1 MKNVPF
7 FSIIIPVYNVEAYL
21 KTCFESIINQT
32 YKDYEVIFIDDGST
46 DNSGEICEFYWK
58 SNPDIVK
65 VIHQK
70 NGGPSKARNIGISC
84 AQGVYIIFL
93 DSDDYFLDK
102 NALSEIQA
110 KAVGQ
115 DLIAFEWKEIPS
127 NLKDSDIITYYPKY
141 QLEKIFDGREF
152 DGREFLEK
160 SLSAYPGM
168 PWYAC
173 RFVYRRQY
181 IQEYKLLFKEGL
193 LYEDVLFTPKAVLLA
208 KSVSTLAYPVYGY
221 RVGRSGSTTSTVKY
235 KHLYDHLYASVYN
248 VKLVNSMSNLT
259 DNLRTRLL
267 SNFAEGYFSV
277 MINVYA
283 LPTKEERIKIIEQLR
298 LHRNISQYAN
308 GKKQVIA
315 RAIMNTFGIMPAIWL
330 LNMRRVIK
338 RMLQ

>member
-1 MKNVPF
+1 MGDISF
-7 FSIIIPVYNVEAYL
+7 FSIIIPVYDVEKYL
-21 KTCFESIINQT
+21 DQCICSVLSQT
-32 YKDYEVIFIDDGST
+32 YEDYEIILIDDGST
-46 DNSGEICEFYWK
+46 DSSGNICELYKNKFSRK
-58 SNPDIVK
+58 IK

-70 NGGPSKARNIGISC
+70 NGGLSKARNIGISY

-102 NALSEIQA
+102 HALSKIRA
-110 KAVGQ
+110 KAEDQ
-115 DLIAFEWKEIPS
+115 DLIAFEWKEIPG
-127 NLKDSDIITYYPKY
+127 NLKDSDIATYCPKY
-141 QLEKIFDGREF
+141 PLEKNFDG

-168 PWYAC
+168 PWYAW

-181 IQEYKLLFKEGL
+181 IQEYKLLFKEGR

-208 KSVSTLAYPVYGY
+208 KSVSILTYPVYGY
-221 RVGRSGSTTSTVKY
+221 RVGRSGSITSTVKY
-235 KHLYDHLYASVYN
+235 KNLYDHLFASVYN
-248 VKLVNSMSNLT
+248 VKLVNSMSGLT

-283 LPTKEERIKIIEQLR
+283 LPTKEERIKIIEQLK

>member
-1 MKNVPF
+1 MVSDIPF
-7 FSIIIPVYNVEAYL
+7 FSIIIPVYNVEKYL
-21 KTCFESIINQT
+21 DQCICSVLSQT
-32 YKDYEVIFIDDGST
+32 YEDYEIILIDDGST
-46 DNSGEICEFYWK
+46 DSSGNICELYKNKFSRK
-58 SNPDIVK
+58 IK

-70 NGGPSKARNIGISC
+70 NGGLSKARNIGISC

-102 NALSEIQA
+102 HALSKIRA
-110 KAVGQ
+110 KAEDQ
-115 DLIAFEWKEIPS
+115 DLIAFEWKEMPD
-127 NLKDSDIITYYPKY
+127 NLKDSDIATYCPKY
-141 QLEKIFDGREF
+141 PLEKIF

-173 RFVYRRQY
+173 RFAYRRQY
-181 IQEYKLLFKEGL
+181 IQEYKLLFKEGR

-208 KSVSTLAYPVYGY
+208 KSVSILAYPVYGY
-221 RVGRSGSTTSTVKY
+221 RVGRLGLITSTVKY
-235 KHLYDHLYASVYN
+235 KNLYDHLYVSVYN
-248 VKLVNSMSNLT
+248 VKLVNSMSGLT

-298 LHRNISQYAN
+298 LHRNIAQYAN

-315 RAIMNTFGIMPAIWL
+315 RAIQGYYEYFWNYAC
-330 LNMRRVIK
+330 NMVIEYA
-338 RMLQ
+338 

>member
-1 MKNVPF
+1 MSNVPF
-7 FSIIIPVYNVEAYL
+7 FSIIVPVYNVEHYL
-21 KTCFESIINQT
+21 GECIDSVISQT
-32 YKDYEVIFIDDGST
+32 YEDYEIILIDDGST
-46 DNSGEICEFYWK
+46 DNSGSICDLYKKRFDNK
-58 SNPDIVK
+58 IK
-65 VIHQK
+65 VIHKK
-70 NGGPSKARNIGISC
+70 NGGLSKARNTGIFY
-84 AQGVYIIFL
+84 AQGIYIIFL

-102 NALSEIQA
+102 NALSKIRD
-110 KAVGQ
+110 KAENQ
-115 DLIAFEWKEIPS
+115 DLIAFEWKEIPD
-127 NLKDSDIITYYPKY
+127 NLKDSDIATFYPKY
-141 QLEKIFDGREF
+141 PLEKIF

-168 PWYAC
+168 PWYAW

-181 IQEYKLLFKEGL
+181 IQEYKLLFKEGR

-208 KSVSTLAYPVYGY
+208 KSVSILAYPVYGY
-221 RVGRSGSTTSTVKY
+221 RVGRSGSITSTVKY
-235 KHLYDHLYASVYN
+235 KNLYDHLYASVYN
-248 VKLVNSMSNLT
+248 VKLVNSMSGLT

-298 LHRNISQYAN
+298 MHRNIAQYAN

-338 RMLQ
+338 RMLK